1 MGKGILI
8 CGCDGCGKT
17 TLGPILAQKLGARFL
32 DITVCWRDR
41 S

>member
-8 CGCDGCGKT
+8 CGCSSCGKA
-17 TLGPILAQKLGARFL
+17 TLEPILAQRLGTRFL